1 MLALMGILFFAIPI
15 SLNLINLKYLYDIKN
30 KSNCEEINSPYI
42 NLFFNYYLI
51 ELCLLI
57 LLVIILSYVFHNYSK
72 IKNNLKRTHSRL
84 FLIKL
89 SKTLGNFFKK
99 NKKIFELFT
108 LLISGILIK
117 LYYDIGNEGQCKDV
131 DKYIRLYLF
140 YGQIIGFGLISYRII
155 FG

>member
-1 MLALMGILFFAIPI
+1 MLSLMSILFFAIPI
-15 SLNLINLKYLYDIKN
+15 LINLINLKYLYDIKN

-42 NLFFNYYLI
+42 NIFYNYYLI

-57 LLVIILSYVFHNYSK
+57 LLIIILSYIFHNYSK
-72 IKNNLKRTHSRL
+72 INNNLKRTHTRL

-89 SKTLGNFFKK
+89 SKTIGNFFKK

-117 LYYDIGNEGQCKDV
+117 LYYDIGEEEQCKNI
-131 DKYIRLYLF
+131 DKYTRLYLF
-140 YGQIIGFGLISYRII
+140 YGQIIGFSVISYNII
-155 FG
+155 VN

>member
-1 MLALMGILFFAIPI
+1 MLSLMSILFFAIPI
-15 SLNLINLKYLYDIKN
+15 LLNLINLKYLYDIKN
-30 KSNCEEINSPYI
+30 KSNCEEINSPYLNI
-42 NLFFNYYLI
+42 FFDYYLI

-57 LLVIILSYVFHNYSK
+57 LLVIILSYIFHNYSK
-72 IKNNLKRTHSRL
+72 IKNNLERSQSRL

-117 LYYDIGNEGQCKDV
+117 LYYDIGNEKQCKDV
-131 DKYIRLYLF
+131 DKYLRLYLF
-140 YGQIIGFGLISYRII
+140 YGQIIAFGLITYNII
-155 FG
+155 FK